1 MSDNTLMSVG
11 LFFVG
16 LMFAWLKLD
25 LGRIEKKVDG
35 HLVDHGQDR
44 S

>member
-1 MSDNTLMSVG
+1 MDDTVIVVG
-11 LFFVG
+11 IFFVG

-35 HLVDHGQDR
+35 HLVSHGKD

>member
-1 MSDNTLMSVG
+1 MSESLVTLG
-11 LFFVG
+11 IFFVG
-16 LMFAWLKLD
+16 IMFAWLKLD

-35 HLVDHGQDR
+35 HLVDHGKG